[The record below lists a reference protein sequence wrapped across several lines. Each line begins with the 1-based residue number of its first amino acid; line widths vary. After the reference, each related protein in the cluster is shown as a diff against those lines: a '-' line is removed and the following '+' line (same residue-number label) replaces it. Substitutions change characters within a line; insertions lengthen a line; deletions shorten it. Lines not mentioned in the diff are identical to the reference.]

1 MLASGHDRGTA
12 SGDLSRHLVRYEGG
26 GSAAPDLAPSLSAW
40 RRLRRWLVVV
50 LFVLPVA
57 AAVLY
62 NFVVAT
68 PRYASQMSIVVRS
81 AAASRDRIAFLN
93 VTKASGQDESEAIV
107 AYVRSRELLAAVDRD
122 GLVRREFSGARVDP
136 FSAFPGAINGHSQ
149 EDFFRH
155 VQRFIAADFDRATGI
170 TTVEVQAFDP
180 RHVQEIARRILEQS
194 EAMVNR
200 LNARPRAGLI
210 AAAQQDAC
218 RAGLALDA
226 ALGRLGSA
234 RNRRGVLEPAL
245 AAGAAIRL
253 SSATEA
259 QLAAINVE
267 LAQVARAAPRSPAI
281 GQLRARRAALLAEL
295 ARQGSGQTGGPGA
308 LANRMQ
314 DIERAR
320 AEVDIAE
327 KRLLAASLGLLS
339 ARASA
344 DRQRLYVE
352 RIAAPSLPDEPYYP
366 RAWLNTALTAL
377 IAACVL
383 WIALSLAELV
393 AGDD

>member
-1 MLASGHDRGTA
+1 MLSATDDASTRP
-12 SGDLSRHLVRYEGG
+12 GDLARHLVRYEGG
-26 GSAAPDLAPSLSAW
+26 EGGAAPAPPLPAW
-40 RRLRRWLVVV
+40 RRLRRWLFAV
-50 LFVLPVA
+50 LFALPVA

-68 PRYASQMSIVVRS
+68 PRYASDMSFVVRS
-81 AAASRDRIAFLN
+81 PAAARDRIAFLN
-93 VTKASGQDESEAIV
+93 VTKANGQDESEAIV
-107 AYVRSRELLAAVDRD
+107 AYLRSRELLAAIDRD
-122 GLVRREFSGARVDP
+122 GLLTREFAGDGVDP
-136 FSAFPGAINGHSQ
+136 FSAFPGLLTGSSR
-149 EDFFRH
+149 EDFHRH
-155 VQRFIAADFDRATGI
+155 VQRFVDADFDRGTGI

-180 RHVQEIARRILEQS
+180 RHAREIARRMLILS

-200 LNARPRAGLI
+200 LNERPRDGLI
-210 AAAQQDAC
+210 ASAQQDV
-218 RAGLALDA
+218 RAAALALDT
-226 ALGRLGSA
+226 ALRRLGAA
-234 RNRRGVLEPAL
+234 RDRRGVLEPTL
-245 AAGAAIRL
+245 EAGAAIRL

-259 QLAAINVE
+259 QLAALNVE
-267 LAQVARAAPRSPAI
+267 LAQVARTAPRSPVI
-281 GQLRARRAALLAEL
+281 GQLRARRAALLREL
-295 ARQGSGQTGGPGA
+295 ARQGGGQTGGPGT

-314 DIERAR
+314 DIERVR
-320 AEVDIAE
+320 AEVDVAE
-327 KRLLAASLGLLS
+327 KRLLAASLALVS

-393 AGDD
+393 AGDE